1 MVKADNSVIDNIIKE
16 IEEIKKEFKGNK
28 INPYCVLAFNY
39 AGVMERRGY
48 PTIELTIAVCKDYW
62 TNKGICAVEAFH
74 LDDEGKIVVDYHA
87 LRNF

>member
-48 PTIELTIAVCKDYW
+48 PTLELTIAVCKDYW
-62 TNKGICAVEAFH
+62 INKGICAVEAFH
-74 LDDEGKIVVDYHA
+74 LDGEGKIVVDYHA

>member
-1 MVKADNSVIDNIIKE
+1 MAKADNSVIDDITKE
-16 IEEIKKEFKGNK
+16 IEKIKKEFKGNE

-48 PTIELTIAVCKDYW
+48 PTLELTIAVCKDYW
-62 TNKGICAVEAFH
+62 INKGICTVEAFH
-74 LDDEGKIVVDYHA
+74 LDDKGKITVDYHA

>member
-16 IEEIKKEFKGNK
+16 IEEIKKEFKGNE

-48 PTIELTIAVCKDYW
+48 PTLELTIAVCKDYW
-62 TNKGICAVEAFH
+62 TNKGVCAVEGFH
-74 LDDEGKIVVDYHA
+74 LDDGNKIVVDYHG

>member
-1 MVKADNSVIDNIIKE
+1 MIKAGNSVIDNIVKE
-16 IEEIKKEFKGNK
+16 IAEIKKEFKGNK

-39 AGVMERRGY
+39 GGVMERRGY
-48 PTIELTIAVCKDYW
+48 PTLELTIAVCKDYW

-74 LDDEGKIVVDYHA
+74 LDDDGKIAVDYHA

>member
-1 MVKADNSVIDNIIKE
+1 MAKKQIDIDEIAKK
-16 IEEIKKEFKGNK
+16 IEEIKKEYKGNAK
-28 INPYCVLAFNY
+28 NPYCVLAFNY

-48 PTIELTIAVCKDYW
+48 PILELTIAVCKDYW

-74 LDDEGKIVVDYHA
+74 LDDKGSIVVDYHA

>member
-1 MVKADNSVIDNIIKE
+1 MVKADNSVIDDIIKE

-48 PTIELTIAVCKDYW
+48 PTLELTNAVCKDYW

-74 LDDEGKIVVDYHA
+74 LDDEGKIAVDYHA

>member
-1 MVKADNSVIDNIIKE
+1 MVKAGNSVIDEIIKKIKE
-16 IEEIKKEFKGNK
+16 TKKEFKGNK

-48 PTIELTIAVCKDYW
+48 STLEQTIAVCKDYW

-74 LDDEGKIVVDYHA
+74 LDDDGKIAVDYHA